1 MPDPAPILAIR
12 RGNSAGRRTLKG
24 YIMQTK
30 PKSNSV
36 ITHSINAEEQIVT
49 FLVRGCEPLTFDI
62 KRVSDA
68 VGERA
73 MIHGFIQRI
82 SDAAAISRNP
92 ETGQPATPEDKR
104 EAMARLVEWYES
116 GTEEWS
122 RRREA
127 GAGPDTGITLQAMI
141 DVFGGTAE
149 AARGMI
155 QSLADKRGITPNE
168 ARAVFASSREVAAR
182 IAQIKADR
190 AARSGVDAQGLLD
203 ELQG

>member
-1 MPDPAPILAIR
+1 
-12 RGNSAGRRTLKG
+12 
-24 YIMQTK
+24 MQSK

-36 ITHSINAEEQIVT
+36 ITHSVNAEEQIVT
-49 FLVRGCEPLTFDI
+49 FLIRDCEPLTFDI

-92 ETGQPATPEDKR
+92 ETGLPATPEDKR

-116 GTEEWS
+116 GTEEWA

-141 DVFGGTAE
+141 DVFGGDA
-149 AARGMI
+149 AGARGMI
-155 QSLADKRGITPNE
+155 QSLADKRGITLNE
-168 ARAVFASSREVAAR
+168 ARAVFAGSREVAAR
-182 IAQIKADR
+182 IAQLKADR
-190 AARSGVDAQGLLD
+190 AAKSGVDAQGLLD